1 MVISCTGLIKHRCS
15 GQILLE
21 MSLPLPGCSCQLFG
35 ATLPSVGYILLQ
47 YVNEFSGR
55 STWSC
60 DFIFKHV
67 NENKAVGES
76 LLCGKQQIV
85 FCHMGKAQLFY
96 TRKEFLWV

>member
-35 ATLPSVGYILLQ
+35 ATLPSAGYILLQ

-55 STWSC
+55 STGAVTSYLDMQMKTELWGKVC
-60 DFIFKHV
+60 CV
-67 NENKAVGES
+67 ENNRLYFVYGKSAAVLYKKG
-76 LLCGKQQIV
+76 IP
-85 FCHMGKAQLFY
+85 MG
-96 TRKEFLWV
+96 